1 VEVKPTRIRRLRI
14 RRAIG
19 RAATAACLI
28 AGTLL
33 AVEVSGVALPV
44 GGPSPAV
51 HLEVSPAGSAGADGQ
66 AADVG
71 IWVVEGS
78 EAAPVAEDPAVLV
91 GQSLIAAARVV
102 VQGKD
107 HDVTTNAATVGQ
119 LLAAMGI
126 KPEGNDRVSP
136 PPRTP
141 LQEQTRIVF
150 VDVTFKVKKVDHQV
164 PYQTVTDYTTSVAP
178 GEVKITRE
186 GQSGR
191 AVWTVRQRYEDGHLV
206 GHRTVGKKIVRQPV
220 SKVRSVG
227 TFTVSNK
234 GRTAHTETG
243 TASWYDHPGMT
254 AASPWLAL
262 GTHVTVTDLSSGKS
276 VTVVINDRGPFG
288 GGIIDLS
295 KEAFAQLAPTGAGL
309 IQVRLDW

>member
-1 VEVKPTRIRRLRI
+1 VEVNATRVRRLRI

-19 RAATAACLI
+19 RTATAGCLI

-33 AVEVSGVALPV
+33 AAEVSGEALPV

-51 HLEVSPAGSAGADGQ
+51 RLEVSPARSAVSDGQ
-66 AADVG
+66 AVDVG
-71 IWVVEGS
+71 IWVVERS
-78 EAAPVAEDPAVLV
+78 DAASVVEDPAVV
-91 GQSLIAAARVV
+91 GQSPTRAARVV

-107 HDVTTNAATVGQ
+107 HDVTTNAATVRQ

-126 KPEGNDRVSP
+126 KPDGNDRVSP

-141 LQEQTRIVF
+141 LQDHSKVVF
-150 VDVTFKVKKVDHQV
+150 VDVTFKFREVRHEV

-178 GEVKITRE
+178 GEVKITRAGE
-186 GQSGR
+186 PGR
-191 AVWTVRQRYEDGHLV
+191 EVWTVRQCFEDGRLV
-206 GHRTVGKKIVRQPV
+206 GHETVGKEVVRQPV
-220 SKVRSVG
+220 NRVRSVG
-227 TFTVSNK
+227 TFTVSDE
-234 GRTAHTETG
+234 GRSAHTETG

-254 AASPWLAL
+254 AASPWLPF
-262 GTHVTVTDLSSGKS
+262 GTHVTVTSLSSGKT

-295 KEAFAQLAPTGAGL
+295 KEAFAQLAPTSTGL

>member
-1 VEVKPTRIRRLRI
+1 VEVKATRVRRLRI
-14 RRAIG
+14 RRAIE
-19 RAATAACLI
+19 RTATAACLI

-33 AVEVSGVALPV
+33 AAEVSGVALPA

-51 HLEVSPAGSAGADGQ
+51 RLEVSPAGSAGVDGQ
-66 AADVG
+66 ATDVG

-78 EAAPVAEDPAVLV
+78 EAAPAAEDPAVLV
-91 GQSLIAAARVV
+91 GQSPIAAARVV

-126 KPEGNDRVSP
+126 APDGNDRVSP

-141 LQEQTRIVF
+141 LQDQALVVV
-150 VDVTFKVKKVDHQV
+150 VDVTFKFKKVDHLV
-164 PYQTVTDYTTSVAP
+164 PYQTVTEYTTSVAP
-178 GEVKITRE
+178 GKVEITRE
-186 GQSGR
+186 GQTGR
-191 AVWTVRQRYEDGHLV
+191 AVWTVKQRYEDGHLV
-206 GHRTVGKKIVRQPV
+206 GHETVGKKIVRQPV

-227 TFTVSNK
+227 TFTVSDE
-234 GRTAHTETG
+234 GRSAHSETG
-243 TASWYDHPGMT
+243 TASWYDHPGLT
-254 AASPWLAL
+254 AASPWLAF
-262 GTHVTVTDLSSGKS
+262 GTNVTVTNLSSGKT

-295 KEAFAQLAPTGAGL
+295 KEAFAQLAPTGTGL
-309 IQVRLDW
+309 IKVRLDW

>member
-1 VEVKPTRIRRLRI
+1 MEVKATRVRRLRI

-33 AVEVSGVALPV
+33 AAEVSGVALPV

-51 HLEVSPAGSAGADGQ
+51 HLEASPAGSAGVDGQ
-66 AADVG
+66 ATDVG

-91 GQSLIAAARVV
+91 GQSLVRAAHVV

-107 HDVTTNAATVGQ
+107 HDVTTNAARVGQ

-126 KPEGNDRVSP
+126 TPDGNDRVSP

-141 LQEQTRIVF
+141 LQDGMRIVF
-150 VDVTFKVKKVDHQV
+150 VNVTFKVAKVGHTV
-164 PYQTVTDYTTSVAP
+164 PYQTVTDYTTSIAAGKVQ
-178 GEVKITRE
+178 ITRQ

-191 AVWTVRQRYEDGHLV
+191 AVWTIRKRYEDGHLV
-206 GHRTVGKKIVRQPV
+206 GHETVAKKIVRQPV
-220 SKVRSVG
+220 SKVRTVG
-227 TFTVSNK
+227 TFTVSNEA
-234 GRTAHTETG
+234 RAAHSETG
-243 TASWYDHPGMT
+243 TASWYAHPGMT
-254 AASPWLAL
+254 AASPWLPL
-262 GTHVTVTDLSSGKS
+262 GTHVTVTDLSNGKT

-295 KEAFAQLAPTGAGL
+295 EEAFAQLEPTGAGL
-309 IQVRLDW
+309 IKVSLAW